1 MKRQI
6 ISSALALS
14 LVLGGAAAL
23 PEGVFDGSFV
33 SVKAEDEAKK
43 IALGN
48 TLKDDIH
55 GSYVEKFYQ
64 FTTTKDGYVQIVL
77 EKNDNPDNFDGLH
90 TFVYDSSGN
99 ELMFFD
105 CAEDGKLTSAKLG
118 LPKGTYRIKIQ
129 PEYTFQGS
137 YTDYTMTVNFTASSK
152 WEKEPNE
159 DITKA
164 STASLD
170 STYGGALSSGSD
182 SELDFFKY
190 SIPSSGYYR
199 LFFGKDFDSAERGWE
214 VTFYD
219 SYGQSL
225 ESTNI
230 YAGTTKTET
239 YDIKLNKGTAYI
251 RVASLD
257 SGKSFPSATYKL
269 RLIKT
274 IPLSGGKLKLNKTSA
289 AYTGKTIKPTT
300 TVKVGGTTLKKGTD
314 YRVTFT
320 NCKNVGK
327 ATVTVTG
334 IGKYRGTLTKT
345 FKIVPK
351 KTTIKKVTSP
361 KTKQLK
367 VTYKKNAN
375 ATGYQITYS
384 TSKKFTKKTTKNTT
398 VKSAATLNKT
408 IKKLKKGKTYYV
420 KVRAYKTVGSTKYYG
435 AYSAVKKVKVK

>member
-23 PEGVFDGSFV
+23 PEGVFSESLI
-33 SVKAEDEAKK
+33 SVKADDAVKK

-48 TLKDDIH
+48 TITDIIPD
-55 GSYVEKFYQ
+55 GSANSYQ
-64 FTTTKDGYVQIVL
+64 FTTTQDGYVQIEFIKGDIEGY
-77 EKNDNPDNFDGLH
+77 EKGWSVD
-90 TFVYDSSGN
+90 VYDSKDTK
-99 ELMFFD
+99 LMGTWIVGD
-105 CAEDGKLTSAKLG
+105 TPKDLAALG
-118 LPKGTYRIKIQ
+118 LPKGTYKVEVGRC
-129 PEYTFQGS
+129 YAWDRMGS
-137 YTDYTMTVNFTASSK
+137 QYKMTVNFKASSK
-152 WEKEPNE
+152 WEKEANE
-159 DITKA
+159 DITQA
-164 STASLD
+164 TTAALD
-170 STYGGALSSGSD
+170 STYGGALSYGSK
-182 SELDFFKY
+182 SEQDFFKY

-251 RVASLD
+251 RVTSLGYED
-257 SGKSFPSATYKL
+257 FPRATYKL

-320 NCKNVGK
+320 NCKNIGK

-398 VKSAATLNKT
+398 VKSATTLNKT